1 MNGGGERRFDVIVIG
16 SGIGGLTAA
25 LTAVSCGASVLV
37 IEAAKE
43 LGGYTNPFR
52 RGPYSFDPGL
62 HYIGECG
69 PGQAFTRILEEL
81 GIADKIRFCE
91 LSPGGFDRI
100 VFPGYEISMPKGAER
115 YKERLASDFPG
126 ERVGLERFFELI
138 AAVRRVVAAARDPG
152 SLGEIRIQKNT
163 WALVP
168 GSRLLFKYLRAT
180 FGELLHEHF
189 RDPLLRA
196 VLAAQCGNYGLPP
209 GRASAMAG
217 LGVLDHYLEGAYFP
231 IGGSGTLRD
240 VFVAMIKHRGGLFIQ
255 NCPVDRIIIQNGRAA
270 GVTCR
275 NGESYLAGSVI
286 SNADAVSTYRDLVG
300 AENLPA
306 WLAQKIEQTR
316 PSLSS
321 LCLFIG
327 TLLDLSAAGMTDA
340 NLWHFSS
347 TDIDGGYEPLLR
359 GELPPDDVSFY
370 FLSAPSLKDPGSAV
384 TSANAEIR
392 HRLELVALF
401 PHQIFAPWSALKPMK
416 RGPAYAALKERL
428 ARRYIALIERQ
439 IPSIGEHIDVLEIG
453 TPVTNASYAA
463 AADGALYGP
472 EHTPE
477 LYGAR
482 RFSTEA
488 ALPGLFLCGASVL
501 GGGVVPSALSGFTAG
516 KLASAPRLARSLA
529 GRG

>member
-1 MNGGGERRFDVIVIG
+1 MSGDGERRFDVIVIG

-25 LTAVSCGASVLV
+25 LSALSRGASVLV

-81 GIADKIRFCE
+81 GVQIRFRE
-91 LSPGGFDRI
+91 LSPDGFDRL
-100 VFPGYEISMPKGAER
+100 VFPGYEIAMPRGAER

-126 ERVGLERFFELI
+126 EREGLDRFFELI
-138 AAVRRVVAAARDPG
+138 AVVRRVVAAVRDPS
-152 SLGEIRIQKNT
+152 SLGAPATQIQKQIP
-163 WALVP
+163 LVP
-168 GSRLLFKYLRAT
+168 GSRLLFKYVRAT
-180 FGELLHEHF
+180 LGELLREHF

-209 GRASAMAG
+209 GRASAIAG

-231 IGGSGTLRD
+231 IGGSGALRD
-240 VFVAMIKHRGGLFIQ
+240 AFVTAIQGRGGVFIR
-255 NCPVDRIIIQNGRAA
+255 NCPVDRILIKNGRAG

-275 NGESYLAGSVI
+275 NGESYLARAVI
-286 SNADAVSTYRDLVG
+286 SNADAVATYRDLL
-300 AENLPA
+300 APESLPA
-306 WLAQKIEQTR
+306 WIAQKIERTR

-327 TLLDLSAAGMTDA
+327 TPLDIEAAGMTDA
-340 NLWHFSS
+340 NIWHFSS
-347 TDIDGGYEPLLR
+347 SDIDGGYEPLFR
-359 GELPPDDVSFY
+359 GELPPDDVCFY
-370 FLSAPSLKDPGSAV
+370 FLSAPSLKDPESALGNTE
-384 TSANAEIR
+384 TSPPR
-392 HRLELVALF
+392 HRLELVALL
-401 PHQIFAPWSALKPMK
+401 PYQIFAPWDGQKPMK

-428 ARRYIALIERQ
+428 ANRYLASIERYV
-439 IPSIGEHIDVLEIG
+439 PSIGQHIDVIEVG
-453 TPVTNASYAA
+453 TPVTNAAYAA
-463 AADGALYGP
+463 AIEGALYGP

-501 GGGVVPSALSGFTAG
+501 GGGIVPSALSGFAAG
-516 KLASAPRLARSLA
+516 KLASASMSARSLA